1 MPKRSAGL
9 LVYRSM
15 NGRLEVL
22 LVHPGGPYWAK
33 RDDGA
38 WSLPKGEHEV
48 DEDPLR
54 VALREFREELG
65 VGPPSDREPVY
76 LGESRQPSGKRISA
90 WALKGDVD
98 VGVVRS
104 NTFTMEWPPG
114 SGDTKE
120 FPEVDRAAW
129 FDVDAAR
136 RKLLPGQIGF
146 IDRLSELLQDSKE
159 LM

>member
-1 MPKRSAGL
+1 VSKLSAGL

-22 LVHPGGPYWAK
+22 LVHPGGPYWAN

-38 WSLPKGEHEV
+38 WSLPKGEYEV

-54 VALREFREELG
+54 VAIREFREELG
-65 VGPPSDREPVY
+65 VGPPSESQPVS
-76 LGESRQPSGKRISA
+76 LGESRQPSGKRISI
-90 WALKGDVD
+90 WALNGDVD

-104 NTFTMEWPPG
+104 NTFTMEWPPR
-114 SGDTKE
+114 SGHTKE

-136 RKLLPGQIGF
+136 RKMLPGQIAF
-146 IDRLSELLQDSKE
+146 IDRLFELLRGSQPLS
-159 LM
+159 

>member
-1 MPKRSAGL
+1 
-9 LVYRSM
+9 M

-22 LVHPGGPYWAK
+22 LVHPGGPYWAN

-38 WSLPKGEHEV
+38 WSLPKGEYEV

-54 VALREFREELG
+54 VAIREFREELG
-65 VGPPSDREPVY
+65 VGPPSESQPVS
-76 LGESRQPSGKRISA
+76 LGESRQPSGKRISI
-90 WALKGDVD
+90 WALNGDVD

-104 NTFTMEWPPG
+104 NTFTMEWPPR
-114 SGDTKE
+114 SGHTKE

-136 RKLLPGQIGF
+136 RKMLPGQIAF
-146 IDRLSELLQDSKE
+146 IDRLFELLRGSQQLS
-159 LM
+159 